1 MIEKSPV
8 ARFFSWLGA
17 GLDAGWFSRILVVA
31 QFYFVYW
38 LLDWSMSF
46 ASTALATKADLM
58 GSAANIAAVAAVPQ
72 ALLMLATNK
81 YMEMRAQQPV
91 VITDR
96 RAGDG
101 SGKAANGTGSEGG
114 KGQG

>member
-1 MIEKSPV
+1 MSKNPV
-8 ARFFSWLGA
+8 SSFFSWLGA
-17 GLDAGWFSRILVVA
+17 GLDAGWFSRILVIA

-81 YMEMRAQQPV
+81 YMEMRSQPLSRTRRS
-91 VITDR
+91 TDKAKG
-96 RAGDG
+96 AGDG
-101 SGKAANGTGSEGG
+101 HEQA
-114 KGQG
+114 QG